1 MLLWLVLALL
11 SSTASASD
19 GVAAPQR
26 KTKPQWQARLA
37 TSSIA
42 SVARR
47 EQRTEW
53 NEVTQGNKIVLP
65 RRVLEYLEKRGLPY
79 TQFQIMNPEHRE
91 TRLFTGPLD
100 FCAADGQ
107 CYLPSWLMKQL
118 KLKEGDA
125 CAVALASFPSAVF
138 AKFQPHSSDFLD
150 IPDHYMMLMETLEN
164 FAALTEGCTIRVT
177 DGKKVYPL
185 DVLEVKGKALK
196 GGERDDSRGRAIDLA
211 WSEIAI
217 DFEPPKDL
225 VKKQKPSAADEG
237 GDAAKGEGEAA
248 GADADANGD
257 DAAENAATAAR
268 PRPARGASSR
278 RGGDPAEEDEPKTP
292 VAKFKAKDVGE
303 AGAKKPAA
311 RRLLSD
317 GVDAKSPRASRRRGV
332 AAVAEEEEAP
342 AAELTPGEGTAL
354 QPVIALLAKL
364 GQLLM
369 SLLRTLQTLLVPQS
383 VTHGGA
389 PR

>member
-1 MLLWLVLALL
+1 MRLWLVLALL

-65 RRVLEYLEKRGLPY
+65 RRVLEYLEQRGLPY

-278 RGGDPAEEDEPKTP
+278 RGGDPAEDDEPKTP

-317 GVDAKSPRASRRRGV
+317 GVGAKSPRASRRRGV

>member
-11 SSTASASD
+11 SGTASASD

-26 KTKPQWQARLA
+26 KTKPHWQARLA

-237 GDAAKGEGEAA
+237 GAKGEGEAA

-268 PRPARGASSR
+268 PRPARGASSG
-278 RGGDPAEEDEPKTP
+278 RGGYPAEDDEPKTP

-317 GVDAKSPRASRRRGV
+317 GVGAKSPRASRRRGV

>member
-225 VKKQKPSAADEG
+225 VKKQKPSAADAG
-237 GDAAKGEGEAA
+237 GANGEGEAA

-257 DAAENAATAAR
+257 DAAEDAATAAR

-317 GVDAKSPRASRRRGV
+317 GVDAKSPRASRRRGA

>member
-237 GDAAKGEGEAA
+237 GAKGEGEAA

-257 DAAENAATAAR
+257 DAAEDAATAAR

>member
-237 GDAAKGEGEAA
+237 CLLY
-248 GADADANGD
+248 
-257 DAAENAATAAR
+257 TSPS
-268 PRPARGASSR
+268 PRDG
-278 RGGDPAEEDEPKTP
+278 
-292 VAKFKAKDVGE
+292 
-303 AGAKKPAA
+303 
-311 RRLLSD
+311 LLSRMPSS
-317 GVDAKSPRASRRRGV
+317 A
-332 AAVAEEEEAP
+332 
-342 AAELTPGEGTAL
+342 
-354 QPVIALLAKL
+354 
-364 GQLLM
+364 
-369 SLLRTLQTLLVPQS
+369 
-383 VTHGGA
+383 
-389 PR
+389 